1 MVAAA
6 THSLCDAANALVQG
20 HSSEEKLI
28 SAAKLVAA
36 STAQLLVACKV
47 KADVDSVAMRRLQ
60 AAGNAVKRATEALV
74 RAAQQASGNM
84 DNVDPLTVNERMVG
98 VIAQVTAVLSGWL
111 TQLAGVRACLH
122 LLIVCVGDT
131 LSVNITECS
140 CVKIQCAIT

>member
-60 AAGNAVKRATEALV
+60 SAGNAVKRATEALV
-74 RAAQQASGNM
+74 RSAQQASGQAEGG
-84 DNVDPLTVNERMVG
+84 DSLKVNERMVG
-98 VIAQVTAVLSGWL
+98 GIAQVSHAY
-111 TQLAGVRACLH
+111 LAHPR
-122 LLIVCVGDT
+122 
-131 LSVNITECS
+131 
-140 CVKIQCAIT
+140 

>member
-28 SAAKLVAA
+28 SAAKQVAA

-74 RAAQQASGNM
+74 RSAQQASGQA
-84 DNVDPLTVNERMVG
+84 DGGDSLTVNDRMVG
-98 VIAQVTAVLSGWL
+98 GIAQVSSHPLPHPL
-111 TQLAGVRACLH
+111 
-122 LLIVCVGDT
+122 LLI
-131 LSVNITECS
+131 L
-140 CVKIQCAIT
+140 AIL